1 MLDSVD
7 LTLAPGRCLGLIGPN
22 GVGKSTLLST
32 LAGTVATDSG
42 SVALT
47 PPSAN
52 VGLLPQEPARSSHE
66 TVRQFLARRTGV
78 AAAQHELDV
87 ATQVLANGTAGAD
100 DRYADALDRWL
111 ALGAADFDPRADWV
125 WGSLRL
131 SNRLLD
137 QPTATLSGGEAARSS
152 LASLLLSRFDVVP
165 LDEPTNDLDHDGLER
180 PEQWVLGLAAPV
192 LVVSHDRTFLER
204 TVTDVVEIDHHIHRA
219 TWFSGGWAAFL
230 AERELAKQHARQA
243 FEEFDGKRCNLLD
256 RAQREREWASQGQAK
271 VRKSGEN
278 DKHIKHFKMDQ
289 AEQLAGKAARTQ
301 KAVDRLDVV
310 EEPHEQWQLQ
320 LTIPTVARSGDIV
333 ASCQQAV
340 VDRGSF
346 ALGPLDLTIQYG
358 ERVALVGANGAGKTT
373 LIELILGRLAP
384 TAGSAHL
391 GRSVVVGEIEQAR
404 RHLLGDANLVESFI
418 AAADHGFV
426 DTVGDIRTLLAKFGL
441 DAEHVHR
448 RVDTLSPGERTRASL
463 ALLMRTRANL
473 LVLDEQT
480 NHLDI
485 EAIEQ
490 LEQALDTFGGTV
502 VLVTHDWSLS
512 ERVHLTRT
520 LLVANRQ
527 VTER

>member
-1 MLDSVD
+1 MAASLIARSVSVSRCPLIVLDSVD
-7 LTLAPGRCLGLIGPN
+7 LTLAPGRCVGLIGPN

-52 VGLLPQEPARSSHE
+52 VGLLPQEPARSSDE

-87 ATQVLANGTAGAD
+87 ATQGLADGAAGTD

-111 ALGAADFDPRADWV
+111 ALGAADFDPRVDEV
-125 WGSLRL
+125 WASLGL

-152 LASLLLSRFDVVP
+152 LASLLLSRFDVVL

-180 PEQWVLGLAAPV
+180 LEQWVLGLAAPV

-204 TVTDVVEIDHHIHRA
+204 TVTDVVEIDHHTHTHRA

-230 AERELAKQHARQA
+230 AERELAKQHAREA
-243 FEEFDGKRCNLLD
+243 FEEFDGKRRSLLD

-289 AEQLAGKAARTQ
+289 TEQLAGKAARTQ

-320 LTIPTVARSGDIV
+320 LTIPTVARSGDVV

-346 ALGPLDLTIQYG
+346 VLGPLDPTISVRRTSGAGRSQRRG
-358 ERVALVGANGAGKTT
+358 QDHVDRTHPGAIGPNCRVGPSRSQRRCRRNRPGRVAICSATRPWSSRSWQQQPITDLWTRWATPEHCSRSLVSARSTCIGAST
-373 LIELILGRLAP
+373 RCRP
-384 TAGSAHL
+384 
-391 GRSVVVGEIEQAR
+391 AR
-404 RHLLGDANLVESFI
+404 EPEPRWHC
-418 AAADHGFV
+418 
-426 DTVGDIRTLLAKFGL
+426 
-441 DAEHVHR
+441 
-448 RVDTLSPGERTRASL
+448 
-463 ALLMRTRANL
+463 
-473 LVLDEQT
+473 
-480 NHLDI
+480 
-485 EAIEQ
+485 
-490 LEQALDTFGGTV
+490 
-502 VLVTHDWSLS
+502 
-512 ERVHLTRT
+512 
-520 LLVANRQ
+520 
-527 VTER
+527 